1 MGLWPKVHVGAGGCV
16 KVAGVL
22 LDLKFMWE
30 LAAVKRELAAMW
42 QKVCVGAG
50 GYVQG
55 AGGYVNKPKI
65 GYSSGPNPD
74 LPDHHLTFT

>member
-1 MGLWPKVHVGAGGCV
+1 
-16 KVAGVL
+16 
-22 LDLKFMWE
+22 MWE
-30 LAAVKRELAAMW
+30 LAAMW
-42 QKVCVGAG
+42 LKICGGAG

-74 LPDHHLTFT
+74 LPDHHLTFN